1 MKNITK
7 RLPLFI
13 VSATLLAVGAFLS
26 LPKPSRATSQ
36 DVRVIE
42 ITAKKYEYS
51 NSPIHVKV
59 GTRVQLKITA
69 TDHDHGFKIDNIPDG
84 RSSGD
89 KTGLVFTTEQECWQL
104 RKGETT
110 VIEFLP
116 QTAGTYTFRCCHT
129 CGLGHRSM
137 KGQLVVEP

>member
-1 MKNITK
+1 MKKIVK

-13 VSATLLAVGAFLS
+13 VSGTLLVLGIFLS
-26 LPKPSRATSQ
+26 RPAAIHATSL

-51 NSPIHVKV
+51 NSPIHVKA
-59 GTRVQLKITA
+59 GTKVQLKITA
-69 TDHDHGFKIDNIPDG
+69 TDHDHGFKIDNVPDG

-89 KTGLVFTTEQECWQL
+89 ITGLIFTTEQECWQL
-104 RKGETT
+104 KKGETT
-110 VIEFLP
+110 LIEFLP
-116 QTAGTYTFRCCHT
+116 RTAGTYTFRCCHT